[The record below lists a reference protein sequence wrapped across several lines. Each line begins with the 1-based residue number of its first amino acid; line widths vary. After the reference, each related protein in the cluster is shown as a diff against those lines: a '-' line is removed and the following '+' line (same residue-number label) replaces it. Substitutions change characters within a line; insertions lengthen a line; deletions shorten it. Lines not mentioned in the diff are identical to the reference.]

1 MLVPGALS
9 RAARTKKSE
18 SCRYF
23 YALTWGAA
31 NLGSGLCF
39 FFLLLFFSDFWGN
52 ARTMEGRWRI
62 GWLVL
67 AGRAKEISAGISG
80 KGNPTCLSYIE
91 FQFRPVLSYPVLF
104 CLLCSACLSYSCLPI
119 QRDGRV
125 GFLVSAAQKEVMCTF
140 YVGTDVGEI
149 ESQQRIKFAG
159 GFGGI
164 PNLASGCAHSVF
176 LDGWVGGWGSGEV
189 SYCNA
194 THTAASNYTLW
205 IGDGSST
212 KLDCYADRR
221 Y

>member
-1 MLVPGALS
+1 MGNMWVRDPLNRLSRVVPGGVQVLVPCALS

-31 NLGSGLCF
+31 NLGTGLYFFWF
-39 FFLLLFFSDFWGN
+39 FFFSPQTFRGS
-52 ARTMEGRWRI
+52 ARTMGGGAGGSAGSCW
-62 GWLVL
+62 L
-67 AGRAKEISAGISG
+67 AGRRRFLRGFPEREIQPVCHIS
-80 KGNPTCLSYIE
+80 SSS
-91 FQFRPVLSYPVLF
+91 FVLSYPVLF

-125 GFLVSAAQKEVMCTF
+125 GFLVSAVQKEVMCTF

-164 PNLASGCAHSVF
+164 PNLASGCSRSVF
-176 LDGWVGGWGSGEV
+176 FGRVGWRMGKRRGFLLQ
-189 SYCNA
+189 CD
-194 THTAASNYTLW
+194 THRS
-205 IGDGSST
+205 
-212 KLDCYADRR
+212 K
-221 Y
+221 